1 MNASWLFLFR
11 DARSFCLNRLSEF
24 INNPYLRQRQVD
36 LSLFNQINDNDE
48 EQLPVKMSSK
58 YIPLLPKDLCHIPL
72 RPIDDDS
79 LANMNKR
86 SRLKGRFPFHLP
98 SFLHKRRFF
107 SMKSSSA
114 SGSHSKKRTSNVSS
128 PRRQTRSLSTTRSIC
143 RQRSIHRRR

>member
-1 MNASWLFLFR
+1 MSASWLFLFR

-36 LSLFNQINDNDE
+36 LSLFNQINDTDE
-48 EQLPVKMSSK
+48 EQQHPVKMSSK

-114 SGSHSKKRTSNVSS
+114 SGSKKRTSNVSS
-128 PRRQTRSLSTTRSIC
+128 PPRHGHCPMSTTRSIC
-143 RQRSIHRRR
+143 RQRSIRRRR